1 MSGRIDR
8 RGACAGLLAALL
20 LAGGAR
26 AQTAAQDPAVALVNG
41 LYDGVRLAAAAGP
54 VPVATRLDL
63 LGDALNRTFD
73 YPAMMRLAYGGS
85 RWGRLPAERQ
95 ARLVETFTRFFNTV
109 YANRLSAAAG
119 SSFEVQPASEA
130 RGEGRLVKSR
140 VTDASGNATN
150 VDYVVGK
157 SGRVTDVLLAG
168 VVSEVGNLRSE
179 FDGPIKSGGAD
190 ALEAH
195 MRARTE
201 AMLAPKPGG

>member
-1 MSGRIDR
+1 VSGRIDR
-8 RGACAGLLAALL
+8 RGACAGLLAALF
-20 LAGGAR
+20 AAAGAR
-26 AQTAAQDPAVALVNG
+26 AQDPADPAVELVNG

-63 LGDALNRTFD
+63 LGDALTRTFD
-73 YPAMMRLAYGGS
+73 YPVMMRLAYGGT

-95 ARLVETFTRFFNTV
+95 GRLIETFTRFFNTV

-119 SSFEVQPASEA
+119 STFEVQPTSEA

-140 VTDASGNATN
+140 VMDPGGNATN

-168 VVSEVGNLRSE
+168 VVSEVGNLRTE
-179 FDGPIKSGGAD
+179 FEGPVKSGGAD

-195 MRARTE
+195 MRARVE